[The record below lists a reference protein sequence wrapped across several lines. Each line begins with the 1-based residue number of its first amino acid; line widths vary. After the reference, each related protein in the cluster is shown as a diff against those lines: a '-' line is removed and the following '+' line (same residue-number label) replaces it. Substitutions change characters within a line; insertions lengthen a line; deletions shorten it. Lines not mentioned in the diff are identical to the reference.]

1 MLPLQL
7 VSCPRTRAIPAR
19 MPQYIFT
26 VCQVGAEAALKDEI
40 AHAHPELRFSF
51 SRPGFVTFVNKGERE
66 WNPDFKLRSIF
77 ARAYGLSEGK
87 SKSATIAEDLAAF
100 VARKAFAKKPRLHV
114 FERDLY
120 FPGDEPKDFKVGAF
134 ARSLELE
141 IPLLEPLAE
150 GDPVVDVCCV
160 EFADGRKD
168 EIWFG
173 SHTHHSG
180 HSGLPGGRPEIVLP
194 SAAPSRA
201 FLKIEEAILRVGAE
215 LKPGERAL
223 EIGCSP
229 GGALYALLRRGLH
242 VWGVDRDA
250 PSSQLMSEFKERF
263 RFIQSP
269 MEFALPTDVR
279 APRDL
284 QWILLDVSL
293 SPDQTLPQV
302 AHWVRHHQKSLK
314 GAFLTLKLMHWDQRS
329 KIPRWLEQIRAM
341 GLRIEFT
348 GQLAFNRQEFLV
360 YGRP

>member
-1 MLPLQL
+1 
-7 VSCPRTRAIPAR
+7 

-40 AHAHPELRFSF
+40 AKAHPELRFSY

-87 SKSATIAEDLAAF
+87 SKRATIAEDLAAF
-100 VARKAFAKKPRLHV
+100 VTKKQFSKRPRLHV

-120 FPGDEPKDFKVGAF
+120 FPGDEAKDFKVGAF
-134 ARSLELE
+134 ARNLDRQLRESESIDRSE
-141 IPLLEPLAE
+141 APLSA

-160 EFADGRKD
+160 EFSEKD

-173 SHTHHSG
+173 SHLHHSG
-180 HSGLPGGRPEIVLP
+180 HSGLPGGRPEIALP
-194 SAAPSRA
+194 LAAPSRA
-201 FLKIEEAILRVGAE
+201 FLKIEEAILRVGADP
-215 LKPGERAL
+215 KPSDRAL

-229 GGALYALLRRGLH
+229 GGALYALLRRGLN

-250 PSSQLMSEFKERF
+250 PSPSLATEFKERF

-269 MEFALPTDVR
+269 MEFALPTDIR
-279 APRDL
+279 SPRDL
-284 QWILLDVSL
+284 HWILLDVSL
-293 SPDQTLPQV
+293 SPDKTLPQV
-302 AHWVRHHQKSLK
+302 AHWVRHHKQSLK
-314 GAFLTLKLMHWDQRS
+314 GAFLTLKLMHWDQRTQ
-329 KIPRWLEQIRAM
+329 IPRWCEQIRAM
-341 GLRIEFT
+341 GLHIAFT

-360 YGRP
+360 YAEPVR